1 MVSFRARRYLARE
14 ARRNHVTSF
23 SDPFP
28 RAVEASSEGALPA
41 VRSTAAPRPGLAPAA
56 PADIATAPSPLEVTL
71 GVLDDRWKALLVWQ
85 LFWGARP
92 FCELMRRMPGLT
104 KKALRRQLAD
114 MERRG
119 LVRRTVSPDGR
130 RKASYSLTTLGETL
144 KPIVGGMYE
153 WGLKFGGPA
162 LRAPARP
169 AMRAVRPPE
178 TPRTAVLRLL
188 AETPV
193 QIKNV

>member
-1 MVSFRARRYLARE
+1 M
-14 ARRNHVTSF
+14 TSF

-41 VRSTAAPRPGLAPAA
+41 VRPTASPRPGPAPAA
-56 PADIATAPSPLEVTL
+56 AADIATAPLPLEVTL

-92 FCELMRRMPGLT
+92 FCELMRRMRGIT

-119 LVRRTVSPDGR
+119 LVHRTVSPDGN
-130 RKASYSLTTLGETL
+130 RKASYSLTPLGETL

-153 WGLKFGGPA
+153 WGLKFAAPS

-178 TPRTAVLRLL
+178 APRPAVLRLL
-188 AETPV
+188 AEAPDQTR
-193 QIKNV
+193 NV